1 MTTVLEER
9 QKNRWLLLRKVYERS
24 QGRSET
30 IIINMYNAGDEL
42 EWENEKTEAAFDYLR
57 GEGLLKRMTAGDG
70 IVITHKGVK
79 EVEQAESD
87 PEKPT
92 LHFPPHIINNI
103 YGDNIGGDKVMHD
116 KIGTQNNNHTELAQ
130 ASQEIKDLLNQ
141 LSATYPDDSSRVLAA
156 KAIDNVDRN
165 PDLKSRILKGL
176 KIGGLAALEKA
187 IDHPVAT
194 FFVEGAKGLVGD

>member
-1 MTTVLEER
+1 MTTILEER
-9 QKNRWLLLRKVYERS
+9 QKDRWLLLRKVYETVE
-24 QGRSET
+24 GRSET
-30 IIINMYNAGDEL
+30 HIINMYKAGDEL

-57 GEGLLKRMTAGDG
+57 GEGLLKTMTTGGG

-79 EVEQAESD
+79 EVEQAESN

-103 YGDNIGGDKVMHD
+103 YGDNIGGDKVMGD
-116 KIGTQNNNHTELAQ
+116 KIGTQNNNHTELTQ
-130 ASQEIKDLLNQ
+130 DIKDLLNQ
-141 LSATYPDDSSRVLAA
+141 LSAAYPDDSSRVLAA

-165 PDLKSRILKGL
+165 PALKSRIIKGL
-176 KIGGLAALEKA
+176 KAGSLAALEKA